1 MIPEMIAVAF
11 DRFAELVETKM
22 ATGKAAKQVADELR
36 AFDAYCVKAKIKPTV
51 VTTDHLRK
59 CKYK

>member
-1 MIPEMIAVAF
+1 MIPEMIAVAL

-22 ATGKAAKQVADELR
+22 ATGKAAKQVSDELR
-36 AFDAYCVKAKIKPTV
+36 AFDVYCVKNRIKPSV
-51 VTTDHLRK
+51 VKTDHLRL